1 MGKKVSTRSAA
12 ISQDVPDLETGK
24 AGGGAQTLL
33 RGLDVLEA
41 LENGP
46 LGLAELSLKLGL
58 SRSTTHRLASTLVE
72 RHYLTF
78 RQREGYNL
86 GSKLL
91 ELGHCAGQQLHL
103 PRIARPYL
111 EELAQRTEDTVHLGI
126 LDGDMALY
134 LDKVEGRR
142 RVSVGSR
149 IGERH
154 PIASTGLGK
163 ALVLDLDE
171 PRWRA
176 LFQADARGKANA
188 HQEAVWM
195 ERMRGYAREGYAFD
209 LEENE
214 DQIRCVAAPI
224 RDVRGQVVAAI
235 SVASAAQYMDDAR
248 MRNLVPLVQATTAH
262 ISRELGWTGKGDAP
276 VHA

>member
-12 ISQDVPDLETGK
+12 ISDQDLDPDTGK
-24 AGGGAQTLL
+24 ASGGAQTLL

-58 SRSTTHRLASTLVE
+58 SRSTTHRLASALVD
-72 RHYLTF
+72 RRYLAF

-91 ELGHCAGQQLHL
+91 ELGHCASQQLHL

-111 EELAQRTEDTVHLGI
+111 EELAQQTEDTVHLGI
-126 LDGDMALY
+126 LDDDMALY

-142 RVSVGSR
+142 RVVVGSR

-163 ALVLDLDE
+163 ALVLDFDE
-171 PRWRA
+171 AQWRTLYA
-176 LFQADARGKANA
+176 QDSGQDNDAR
-188 HQEAVWM
+188 HLAVWL
-195 ERMRGYAREGYAFD
+195 ERMRGYAGHGYAFD

-224 RDVRGQVVAAI
+224 RDAGGRIVAAI

-248 MRNLVPLVQATTAH
+248 MQALVPLVQNVTTN
-262 ISRELGWTGKGDAP
+262 ISRELGWTDRGGKAAP
-276 VHA
+276 P